1 MTWSQL
7 WFTLLVLA
15 VGCERLAEV
24 FVANRNR
31 RWAIRNGG
39 IEFGR
44 RHYPIIIVLHI
55 GLLAGCLLEVWWR
68 RPPFS
73 PALGVPMIILVLA
86 SEALRWWCIATLG
99 SLWNTRVI
107 VIPGQAPIRRGPYRI
122 LSHPNY
128 LAVIVEG
135 AALPLVHT
143 AWITAVAFTV
153 LNAAVLTVRIRV
165 ENRAL
170 AAAAGSARTH

>member
-1 MTWSQL
+1 MSSQL

-15 VGCERLAEV
+15 VGCERLAEL
-24 FVANRNR
+24 FVATRNR
-31 RWAIRNGG
+31 RWARSNGG

-44 RHYPIIIVLHI
+44 RHYPVIVVLHI
-55 GLLAGCLLEVWWR
+55 GLLVGCLLEVWWR
-68 RPPFS
+68 GPAFS

-99 SLWNTRVI
+99 HRWNTRVI
-107 VIPGQAPIRRGPYRI
+107 VIPRLTPIRRGPYRI

-128 LAVIVEG
+128 LAVVIEG
-135 AALPLVHT
+135 VALPLVHS

-153 LNAAVLTVRIRV
+153 LNGAVLAVRIRV

-170 AAAAGSARTH
+170 AAAAGSASTH